1 MGSWLYS
8 DGCCIYLEHADGCT
22 VQHNNSGSKRE
33 SKQLPVF
40 GSDVSALELS
50 DGVANN
56 GSERESKQLPVF
68 GSDVS
73 ALELSDGVANNGSE
87 RESKQLPVFR
97 PDVCALELSD
107 CIANSVSNGGSY
119 TRAIEFSHCSDLPTN
134 WRMV

>member
-1 MGSWLYS
+1 MAVGSWLYS
-8 DGCCIYLEHADGCT
+8 DGCCIYLEHADGCA

-50 DGVANN
+50 DV
-56 GSERESKQLPVF
+56 VT
-68 GSDVS
+68 
-73 ALELSDGVANNGSE
+73 NNGSE

-97 PDVCALELSD
+97 PDICALELSD
-107 CIANSVSNGGSY
+107 CVANSVSNGGAY
-119 TRAIEFSHCSDLPTN
+119 TRAIEFSHSHFCDLPTN